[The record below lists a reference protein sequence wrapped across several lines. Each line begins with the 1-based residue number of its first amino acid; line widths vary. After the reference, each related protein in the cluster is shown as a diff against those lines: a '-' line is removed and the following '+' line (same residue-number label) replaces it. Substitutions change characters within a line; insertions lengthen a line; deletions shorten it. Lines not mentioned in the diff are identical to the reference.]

1 MSIHIASL
9 LDKAKVI
16 HSLPSDYK
24 LALVLGVS
32 FSTPANYRTGKTLPD
47 ARVISLLCDLTGD
60 DPAILAAEIEAQR
73 AKTPEARTLWLA
85 VAERLALTARHG
97 VAAGVFSVAAG
108 GAILGALPYE
118 NAHAET
124 PGAGINENIHC
135 RYLRRRAR
143 RCGGFPRLIRR
154 SLRRAVVTVPPFFE
168 LHRKGGNHEF
178 SGTKSNAAAVRHAV
192 RSGAPSRRR
201 RCPVARGA

>member
-1 MSIHIASL
+1 MSIHIAAL

-16 HSLPSDYK
+16 HNLPSDYK

-73 AKTPEARTLWLA
+73 AKTPEARSLWLEI
-85 VAERLALTARHG
+85 AERLAMTARQG
-97 VAAGVFSVAAG
+97 VAAGVFSVAAS

-118 NAHAET
+118 NAHAGT
-124 PGAGINENIHC
+124 PGAGVNENIHC
-135 RYLRRRAR
+135 GWLKLRRKCRRAR
-143 RCGGFPRLIRR
+143 RLFGR
-154 SLRRAVVTVPPFFE
+154 SRRRAPHSMAPFFE
-168 LHRKGGNHEF
+168 QFRKAPHHVSSPEIDP
-178 SGTKSNAAAVRHAV
+178 APVRHA
-192 RSGAPSRRR
+192 RGYRPAARRR